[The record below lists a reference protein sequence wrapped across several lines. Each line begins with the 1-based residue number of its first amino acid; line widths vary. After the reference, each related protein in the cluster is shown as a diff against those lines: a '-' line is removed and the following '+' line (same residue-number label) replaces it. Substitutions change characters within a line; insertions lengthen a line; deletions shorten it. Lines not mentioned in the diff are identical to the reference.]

1 MTSYVFLLSI
11 AIILLTTKVLGD
23 ITNKVNLTQVV
34 GALLAGVIIGP
45 SCLSLVTGTDF
56 VEKTAE
62 IGVILLMFMAGLD
75 TDVKQLKKNSVACV
89 VIASIGVLVPLI
101 CGTACYYFYFEAGE
115 SSYEDVLKAVFIGV
129 VLTATSVS
137 ITVEALREM
146 GKLDSKVGNA
156 ILGAAV
162 IDDIMGIV
170 VLTFVISMKD
180 TSVSIISVLVKILLY
195 TVLMLALGY
204 VCTKFKGTI
213 DANLG
218 KRRITTYVVAACF
231 IIAFISET
239 YFGVAD
245 ITGAYLLGLFL
256 SQHDIKA
263 EVAKKISSPVLSVL
277 FADFLRQRRS

>member
-1 MTSYVFLLSI
+1 MR
-11 AIILLTTKVLGD
+11 
-23 ITNKVNLTQVV
+23 
-34 GALLAGVIIGP
+34 LLAGVIIGP

-146 GKLDSKVGNA
+146 GKLDSKVGSHP
-156 ILGAAV
+156 GRC
-162 IDDIMGIV
+162 
-170 VLTFVISMKD
+170 
-180 TSVSIISVLVKILLY
+180 
-195 TVLMLALGY
+195 GY
-204 VCTKFKGTI
+204 
-213 DANLG
+213 
-218 KRRITTYVVAACF
+218 R
-231 IIAFISET
+231 
-239 YFGVAD
+239 
-245 ITGAYLLGLFL
+245 
-256 SQHDIKA
+256 
-263 EVAKKISSPVLSVL
+263 
-277 FADFLRQRRS
+277 